1 MSDDLH
7 HKVRAFIDGRFA
19 GARTRSDEDSLLDS
33 GVIDSLGILDLA
45 GWLDETCGVELGDDD
60 LTATNFDSVAAIVR
74 FLESKSR

>member
-7 HKVRAFIDGRFA
+7 QKVRAFVDGRFA
-19 GARTRSDEDSLLDS
+19 GARARSDEDSLLDS

-45 GWLDETCGVELGDDD
+45 GWLGETWGLELDDDD
-60 LTATNFDSVAAIVR
+60 LTAANFDSVAAIVR